1 MKCKRMLFVFTSF
14 ILILEI
20 GCAKKEDFPVLKG
33 PYFGQKPPGKIP
45 ELFAPGIISIEES
58 AEYGGHFSPDFN
70 EFYFSRYSPGSDH
83 LVWVAKNTNGLW
95 SEPRIIE
102 FMDEFPGN
110 VSCISPDESFILFDS
125 ARPNGYGKTD
135 IYICIK
141 TIDGLWS
148 EAKNVGS
155 PVNSEYSD
163 WYPNVTP
170 DGKYLMFARN
180 PGRNPDIMWVDAEII
195 EALQPG
201 K

>member
-1 MKCKRMLFVFTSF
+1 MVH
-14 ILILEI
+14 
-20 GCAKKEDFPVLKG
+20 
-33 PYFGQKPPGKIP
+33 
-45 ELFAPGIISIEES
+45 IISIEES

-83 LVWVAKNTNGLW
+83 LVWEAKNTNGLW